1 MKPFPLFYL
10 LLLFCTYFEMS
21 AQTKELPWYFSINVN
36 AISLQGEA
44 LESGL
49 NLGAPAFVIGRSLFE
64 NVSFGSQYALSR
76 VDNFEQSFNY
86 ISLDGFLKFNLLNGV
101 VVPYLIGGYGFS
113 QFSNVLNRTSL
124 FPSAKTSKTVFG
136 GIGFNLYLNSN
147 LALNVQ
153 VSYREMFENE
163 DFDHVQ
169 SFVGLGYYFGSIDS
183 DKDGVSDKKDA
194 CPTVAGL
201 QKYDGCPDSD
211 GDTVIDKEDQCPEV
225 FGIPELTGCI
235 DTDNDGV
242 LDHEDACPKLKGSVA
257 LNGCPD
263 SDGDGISDHLDS
275 CIDQAGPEEN
285 KGCPWPDSDGDGFV
299 DPEDKCMD
307 EAGPKENNG
316 CPQLSKEIIHSL
328 NEFGSRI
335 NFVADRYDIFGAKT
349 RENLLKI
356 KELLE
361 SHPEGILLIEGY
373 ASAEGEQDYN
383 LELSVNRAQAVCK
396 YLITLGVDP
405 SRLEVQGFGTSDP
418 IGDNS
423 RPEGR
428 AINRRVQ
435 FKTKKN

>member
-211 GDTVIDKEDQCPEV
+211 GD
-225 FGIPELTGCI
+225 
-235 DTDNDGV
+235 
-242 LDHEDACPKLKGSVA
+242 
-257 LNGCPD
+257 
-263 SDGDGISDHLDS
+263 GISDHLDS

-383 LELSVNRAQAVCK
+383 LELSVNRAQAVRK

>member
-153 VSYREMFENE
+153 VSYRE
-163 DFDHVQ
+163 
-169 SFVGLGYYFGSIDS
+169 
-183 DKDGVSDKKDA
+183 
-194 CPTVAGL
+194 
-201 QKYDGCPDSD
+201 
-211 GDTVIDKEDQCPEV
+211 
-225 FGIPELTGCI
+225 
-235 DTDNDGV
+235 
-242 LDHEDACPKLKGSVA
+242 
-257 LNGCPD
+257 
-263 SDGDGISDHLDS
+263 
-275 CIDQAGPEEN
+275 
-285 KGCPWPDSDGDGFV
+285 
-299 DPEDKCMD
+299 
-307 EAGPKENNG
+307 
-316 CPQLSKEIIHSL
+316 
-328 NEFGSRI
+328 
-335 NFVADRYDIFGAKT
+335 
-349 RENLLKI
+349 NLLKI

-383 LELSVNRAQAVCK
+383 LELSVNRAQAVRK

>member
-36 AISLQGEA
+36 AISLQGEG

-211 GDTVIDKEDQCPEV
+211 GD
-225 FGIPELTGCI
+225 
-235 DTDNDGV
+235 
-242 LDHEDACPKLKGSVA
+242 
-257 LNGCPD
+257 
-263 SDGDGISDHLDS
+263 GISDHLDS

-383 LELSVNRAQAVCK
+383 LELSVNRAQAVRK

>member
-101 VVPYLIGGYGFS
+101 IVPYLIGGYGFS

-201 QKYDGCPDSD
+201 QKYD
-211 GDTVIDKEDQCPEV
+211 
-225 FGIPELTGCI
+225 
-235 DTDNDGV
+235 
-242 LDHEDACPKLKGSVA
+242 
-257 LNGCPD
+257 GCPD

-383 LELSVNRAQAVCK
+383 LELSVNRAQAVRK